1 MYFRLSFWTVATAYI
16 SFLLASFELGTGLS
30 SPGVMLTVALF
41 GAIVGLALASIAG
54 RVKRKTLLRGSA
66 FIAWYN
72 VKPARRGTHSSPKMD
87 LHSSRSRFNE
97 CSGFVTNCVS
107 RVNVRPWKFGRP
119 DAATTTRDSTRL
131 ASYAAGQGGIYNPK
145 KPNTAALDAGLFPCA
160 VADASFWAAIHPGA
174 EGGGSLHFRN
184 SSPAQSR

>member
-41 GAIVGLALASIAG
+41 GAIEGLALASIAG

-72 VKPARRGTHSSPKMD
+72 V
-87 LHSSRSRFNE
+87 
-97 CSGFVTNCVS
+97 
-107 RVNVRPWKFGRP
+107 
-119 DAATTTRDSTRL
+119 
-131 ASYAAGQGGIYNPK
+131 
-145 KPNTAALDAGLFPCA
+145 
-160 VADASFWAAIHPGA
+160 
-174 EGGGSLHFRN
+174 
-184 SSPAQSR
+184 